1 LTIGDIMGLFRKIKE
16 IKRGKEL
23 FELGIFDQAIK
34 QFTIAISKRKDVDTY
49 YLLAEAYFNNGDLA
63 NTKSTLRELI
73 GLGISEKMIK
83 KVCELTG
90 MKKIVSDEYYNI
102 FPRFSPDGGEIVF
115 CSIRRDTNG
124 DGVVDRRDNSGIFI
138 VDRDGM
144 NERQIVSDDFLNTY
158 PSFSPDGRKIAYLS
172 RRRDTNEDGEVNLLD
187 NPGIYIKDLERGDEK
202 CVVSDRYHNKF
213 PSFSPGGDKILFAS
227 WRGYNSGIYMI
238 DVDGKNEK
246 QIVSDEYDNTFPSF
260 SPSGRKIV
268 YASWRRDTNR
278 DGWIDLRDN
287 SGIYVVDSDGKNEQ
301 EIVSDRYS
309 NSFPVFSPDGTKIV
323 YLSRRRD
330 TNRDGKIDP
339 LDNSGIYI
347 SDVRGRNEKCIVS
360 DKSYNKFPSFSPDG
374 EQILF
379 LSSDKPYHGRP
390 GEGFFGWKGIYLV
403 DISGRNK
410 HEIISKK
417 YYGNTSPF
425 FSTSREEILYLA
437 WRKETKRGVYLA
449 DTNTLPTLQE
459 LKSLVEDNLK

>member
-1 LTIGDIMGLFRKIKE
+1 MGLFGKIKE
-16 IKRGKEL
+16 IKRGREL

-34 QFTIAISKRKDVDTY
+34 QFSIAISKRKDIETY
-49 YLLAEAYFNNGDLA
+49 YLLAEAYFNNGDLE
-63 NTKSTLRELI
+63 NTKRTLLELI
-73 GLGISEKMIK
+73 SLGLSERMIK
-83 KVCELTG
+83 RVCELTG
-90 MKKIVSDEYYNI
+90 MKKIVSDEYYNS
-102 FPRFSPDGGEIVF
+102 FPRFSPDGNKIIF

-124 DGVVDRRDNSGIFI
+124 DGVVDQRDNSGIFI
-138 VDRDGM
+138 IDRDGM
-144 NERQIVSDDFLNTY
+144 NEKQIVSDDFLNTH
-158 PSFSPDGRKIAYLS
+158 PSFSPDGSKIVYLS

-187 NPGIYIKDLERGDEK
+187 NPGIYIKDLEGGVEK
-202 CVVSDRYHNKF
+202 CVVSDQYHNKF
-213 PSFSPGGDKILFAS
+213 PSFSPDGDKVLFVS
-227 WRGYNSGIYMI
+227 WRGYNSGIYTI

-287 SGIYVVDSDGKNEQ
+287 SGIYIIDSDGKNEQ

-330 TNRDGKIDP
+330 TNKDGKIDS

-347 SDVRGRNEKCIVS
+347 CDVRGRNEKCIVS

-379 LSSDKPYHGRP
+379 LGSGEPQRGTD

-403 DISGRNK
+403 DISGRSK
-410 HEIISKK
+410 REIVSKK
-417 YYGNTSPF
+417 YYGNTSPV
-425 FSTSREEILYLA
+425 FSSARKEILYLA
-437 WRKETKRGVYLA
+437 WRKGTKRGVYLA
-449 DTNTLPTLQE
+449 DVNTPPNLQE
-459 LKSLVEDNLK
+459 LKSLIEDSLK